1 MLKKAS
7 VKTVA
12 WIAAVIVTVAATVGA
27 AVAYIVAKTSPLEN
41 TFEPVSV
48 SCEVQGDL
56 TAEVKS
62 AVSVKN
68 TGDINAYVRAMI
80 LVSWISEE
88 NGSAYAGLPQE
99 NVDYTLTVGSTEW
112 SLGTDGFY
120 YYRKAVA
127 ASSSTETL
135 IGALAQVSEAP
146 SGYKLTVQVFAS
158 AIQAEPSRAVE
169 ETWGVTVSTDG
180 SLIAP

>member
-1 MLKKAS
+1 
-7 VKTVA
+7 
-12 WIAAVIVTVAATVGA
+12 
-27 AVAYIVAKTSPLEN
+27 
-41 TFEPVSV
+41 
-48 SCEVQGDL
+48 
-56 TAEVKS
+56 
-62 AVSVKN
+62 
-68 TGDINAYVRAMI
+68 
-80 LVSWISEE
+80 
-88 NGSAYAGLPQE
+88 LPQE